1 MKKLTLMMGVAGL
14 ALASLAAVNDTL
26 ISFSTPG
33 PDTYLDGTEVRDGE
47 CYALVWTEG
56 AQFGG
61 INTDGTCVN
70 EDDAIVLLAP
80 LAKNGKCPPVVFEID
95 SAVYAA
101 KNYAKGKFGV
111 YLLDT
116 RVKTEAGTV
125 ALAPIVDGKP
135 QLVNSY
141 ASTTTEKAASGQ
153 GNALTVGGAIAVDTF
168 REIAPPTIAAM
179 KIDGAVITVKV
190 EGTDPTAAYQIV
202 AGETLNA
209 VGDATAARKVVAD
222 VKNGE
227 ATFKKSE
234 SGTFF
239 KVIGKRNFD
248 AQ

>member
-1 MKKLTLMMGVAGL
+1 MKKLLSMGCAVMAMG
-14 ALASLAAVNDTL
+14 AFAAADDVL

-33 PDTYLDGTEVRDGE
+33 QDKYADGNPVLDGE
-47 CYALVWTEG
+47 CYALVWTKG

-70 EDDAIVLLAP
+70 AGDAIVLLAP

-95 SAVYAA
+95 SAVYA
-101 KNYAKGKFGV
+101 KNYTKGKFGV

-116 RVKTEAGTV
+116 RVKTEAGT

-141 ASTTTEKAASGQ
+141 ASTTTEKSASGQ
-153 GNALTVGGAIAVDTF
+153 GNALTVGGAIKVDTF
-168 REIAPPTIAAM
+168 REIAAPTIAAM
-179 KIDGAVITVKV
+179 KIDGADITVTV
-190 EGTDPTAAYQIV
+190 EGTDPTAAYQVV
-202 AGETLNA
+202 AGQTVNA
-209 VGDATAARKVVAD
+209 VGDATARTVVAD

-227 ATFKKSE
+227 ATFDKSE
-234 SGTFF
+234 SGSFF
-239 KVIGKRNFD
+239 KVIGQRNFN

>member
-1 MKKLTLMMGVAGL
+1 MKKLLSIGCAVMAMGAF
-14 ALASLAAVNDTL
+14 AAADDVL

-33 PDTYLDGTEVRDGE
+33 QDKYADGNPVLDGE
-47 CYALVWTEG
+47 CYALVWTKG

-70 EDDAIVLLAP
+70 AGDAIVLLAP

-95 SAVYAA
+95 SAVYAE
-101 KNYAKGKFGV
+101 KKYAEGKFGV

-116 RVKTEAGTV
+116 RVKTEAGT

-153 GNALTVGGAIAVDTF
+153 GNALTVGDAIAVNTF
-168 REIAPPTIAAM
+168 REIAAPTIAAM
-179 KIDGAVITVKV
+179 KIDGAYITVTV
-190 EGTDPTAAYQIV
+190 EGTDPTAVYKIV
-202 AGETLNA
+202 AGKTVNA
-209 VGDATAARKVVAD
+209 VGDAKARMDVAD
-222 VKNGE
+222 VKNGK

-248 AQ
+248 VQ

>member
-1 MKKLTLMMGVAGL
+1 MKKLLSMGCAVMAMG
-14 ALASLAAVNDTL
+14 AFAAADDVL

-33 PDTYLDGTEVRDGE
+33 QDKYADGRTVLDGE
-47 CYALVWTEG
+47 CYALVWTKG

-70 EDDAIVLLAP
+70 KDDAIVLLAP

-95 SAVYAA
+95 SAVYA
-101 KNYAKGKFGV
+101 KNYTKGKFGV

-168 REIAPPTIAAM
+168 REIAAPTIAAM

-190 EGTDPTAAYQIV
+190 EGTDPTAAYQVV
-202 AGETLNA
+202 AGQTVNA
-209 VGDATAARKVVAD
+209 VGDATARKVVAD

-227 ATFKKSE
+227 ATFNKSE

>member
-1 MKKLTLMMGVAGL
+1 MKKLLSIGCAVM
-14 ALASLAAVNDTL
+14 ALGAFAAADDVL

-33 PDTYLDGTEVRDGE
+33 QDKYADGSTVLDGE
-47 CYALVWTEG
+47 CYALVWTKG

-70 EDDAIVLLAP
+70 AGDAIVLLAP

-95 SAVYAA
+95 SAVYAE
-101 KNYAKGKFGV
+101 KKYAEGKFGV

-116 RVKTEAGTV
+116 RVKTEAGT

-153 GNALTVGGAIAVDTF
+153 GNALTVGGAILVDTF
-168 REIAPPTIAAM
+168 REIAAPTIAAM
-179 KIDGAVITVKV
+179 KIDGAKITVNV

-202 AGETLNA
+202 AGESVNA
-209 VGDATAARKVVAD
+209 VGDATARKVVAD

-227 ATFKKSE
+227 ATFNKSE

-239 KVIGKRNFD
+239 KVIGKRNFN
-248 AQ
+248 AK

>member
-1 MKKLTLMMGVAGL
+1 MKKLLSIGCAVMAMGAF
-14 ALASLAAVNDTL
+14 AAADDVL

-33 PDTYLDGTEVRDGE
+33 QDKYADGNPVLDGE
-47 CYALVWTEG
+47 CYALVWTKG

-70 EDDAIVLLAP
+70 AGDAIVLLAP

-95 SAVYAA
+95 SAVYAE
-101 KNYAKGKFGV
+101 KKYAEGKFGV

-116 RVKTEAGTV
+116 RVKTEAGT

-153 GNALTVGGAIAVDTF
+153 GNALTVGGAIRVDTF
-168 REIAPPTIAAM
+168 REIAAPTIAAM
-179 KIDGAVITVKV
+179 KVDGAKITVNV

-202 AGETLNA
+202 AGQTVNA
-209 VGDATAARKVVAD
+209 VGDATARKVVAE

-227 ATFKKSE
+227 ATFNKSE

>member
-1 MKKLTLMMGVAGL
+1 MKKLLSIGCAVMAMGAF
-14 ALASLAAVNDTL
+14 AAADDVL

-33 PDTYLDGTEVRDGE
+33 QDKYADGNPVLDGE
-47 CYALVWTEG
+47 CYALVWTTG

-70 EDDAIVLLAP
+70 KDDAIVLLAP

-95 SAVYAA
+95 SAVYAE
-101 KNYAKGKFGV
+101 KKYAEGKFGV

-116 RVKTEAGTV
+116 RVKTEAGT

-141 ASTTTEKAASGQ
+141 ASTTTEKSASGQ
-153 GNALTVGGAIAVDTF
+153 GNALTVGDAIRVDTF
-168 REIAPPTIAAM
+168 REIAAPTIAAM
-179 KIDGAVITVKV
+179 KIVGAEITVTV
-190 EGTDPTAAYQIV
+190 EGTDPTAAYQVV
-202 AGETLNA
+202 AGQTVNA
-209 VGDATAARKVVAD
+209 VGDATARTVVAE

-227 ATFKKSE
+227 ATFDKSE
-234 SGTFF
+234 SGSFF

>member
-1 MKKLTLMMGVAGL
+1 MKKLLSIGCAVMAMGAF
-14 ALASLAAVNDTL
+14 AAADDVL

-33 PDTYLDGTEVRDGE
+33 QDKYADGNPVLDGE
-47 CYALVWTEG
+47 CYALVWTKG

-70 EDDAIVLLAP
+70 AGDAIVLLAP

-95 SAVYAA
+95 SAVYAE
-101 KNYAKGKFGV
+101 KKYAEGKFGV

-116 RVKTEAGTV
+116 RVKTEAGT

-153 GNALTVGGAIAVDTF
+153 GNALTVGNAIRVDTF
-168 REIAPPTIAAM
+168 REIAAPTIAAM
-179 KIDGAVITVKV
+179 KIDGADITVTV
-190 EGTDPTAAYQIV
+190 EGTDPTAAYQVV
-202 AGETLNA
+202 AGQTVNA
-209 VGDATAARKVVAD
+209 VGDATARKVVAD

-227 ATFKKSE
+227 ATFDKSE

-248 AQ
+248 VQ

>member
-1 MKKLTLMMGVAGL
+1 MKKLLSIGCAVMAMGVF
-14 ALASLAAVNDTL
+14 AAADDVL

-33 PDTYLDGTEVRDGE
+33 QDKYADGNPVLDGE
-47 CYALVWTEG
+47 CYALVWTKG

-70 EDDAIVLLAP
+70 AGDAIVLLAP

-95 SAVYAA
+95 SAVYAE
-101 KNYAKGKFGV
+101 KKYAEGKFGV

-153 GNALTVGGAIAVDTF
+153 GNALTVGDPIRVDTF
-168 REIAPPTIAAM
+168 REIAAPTIAAM
-179 KIDGAVITVKV
+179 KVDGAVITVKV
-190 EGTDPTAAYQIV
+190 EGTDPTAAYQVV
-202 AGETLNA
+202 AGQTVNA
-209 VGDATAARKVVAD
+209 VGDATARKVVAD

-227 ATFKKSE
+227 ATFNKSE
-234 SGTFF
+234 SGSFF
-239 KVIGKRNFD
+239 KVIGQRNFN
-248 AQ
+248 AK